1 MDLDKRKT
9 DAGDNRRD
17 WYFNSVTGKAE
28 LGKLSPIGQRVGP
41 YQSRKDAE
49 DAWKIA
55 HERNLIWDEQ
65 NRKWDTWDNDDGP
78 DADLRHLKTE

>member
-1 MDLDKRKT
+1 MNSDRQKT
-9 DAGDNRRD
+9 DAGNGRED

-49 DAWKIA
+49 NAWKIA

-65 NRKWDTWDNDDGP
+65 NRQWNAWGNDEGSDV
-78 DADLRHLKTE
+78 HS